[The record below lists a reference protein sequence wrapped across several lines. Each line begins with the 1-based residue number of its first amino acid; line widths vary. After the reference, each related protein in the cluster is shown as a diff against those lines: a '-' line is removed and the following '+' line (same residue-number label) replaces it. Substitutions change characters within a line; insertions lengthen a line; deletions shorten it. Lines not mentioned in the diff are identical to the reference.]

1 MDATAVIMLVVGV
14 VVGAAGGLGASRLR
28 AGGSSPAPAAG
39 QATPDPTPDA
49 ASDPAPDDAASDPA
63 VEPVGDEAAEFK
75 DPAGFEI
82 AAQRRD
88 LVDAFI
94 GIADAVR
101 DGDDSLWRQV
111 TDALAAAGVTT
122 VAPDGEPFDPERHVP
137 VLAEPTEDAKLH
149 QTVAATGTVGY
160 LDGKTWLRRPEVAVY
175 EQGSQA

>member
-1 MDATAVIMLVVGV
+1 ME
-14 VVGAAGGLGASRLR
+14 S
-28 AGGSSPAPAAG
+28 
-39 QATPDPTPDA
+39 
-49 ASDPAPDDAASDPA
+49 
-63 VEPVGDEAAEFK
+63 EGDEATGFK

-88 LVDAFI
+88 LIDASI
-94 GIADAVR
+94 AIADAVR
-101 DGDDSLWRQV
+101 DRDETLWRQV

-160 LDGKTWLRRPEVAVY
+160 LDGKTWLRRPEVSVY
-175 EQGSQA
+175 EQDAQA